1 LKANMTFSKEEYAAV
16 ASHIDALMPW
26 KKAWGSTVVIVI
38 AQENEFRVF
47 GSGTLLKI
55 ADEYLLITASHVIEQ
70 AGAKNL
76 YIVVADRKTRED
88 LIPLEGEAVL
98 GNERIDVAVLQLK
111 PSVVAG
117 LQEGDFLRLD
127 HFCTD
132 ENLSEAMFAIVGFPG
147 IMSEHKEGILSF
159 TKFFH
164 VAPAFA
170 GDISPLGDYDAKTH
184 FLIDADL
191 AETRLMD
198 GSPME
203 FKAKGGQPANFPGH
217 LGGISGGSVWKIA
230 DSPKHST
237 GRQPGSGKLI
247 GVETGVYSRSK
258 CIKATR
264 WSVVVQMLKKALP
277 DLRAPIDLW
286 RGN

>member
-1 LKANMTFSKEEYAAV
+1 MNFTKEEYAAV
-16 ASHIDALMPW
+16 AARIDALMPW
-26 KKAWGSTVVIVI
+26 KTAWGSTVVIAIV
-38 AQENEFRVF
+38 QGNDFRVF

-55 ADEYLLITASHVIEQ
+55 ADEYLLLTASHVIEL

-76 YIVVADRKTRED
+76 FIVVADRKTKED
-88 LIPLEGEAVL
+88 LIPLEGEAIL
-98 GNERIDVAVLQLK
+98 GNEKIDVAVLQLK
-111 PSVVAG
+111 PSVVAR
-117 LQEGDFLRLD
+117 LQESGFLRLD

-132 ENLSEAMFAIVGFPG
+132 ENLSEAMFAVVGFPA
-147 IMSEHKEGILSF
+147 IMSEHKGGILSF

-170 GDISPLGDYDAKTH
+170 GDTSPLGDYDAKTH

-191 AETRLMD
+191 AETRMMD

-203 FKAKGGQPANFPGH
+203 FKEKSGQPANFPEH

-230 DSPKHST
+230 DSPEDSAK
-237 GRQPGSGKLI
+237 RQPGSGKLI
-247 GVETGVYSRSK
+247 GVETGVYSGSK
-258 CIKATR
+258 CMQATR
-264 WSVVVQMLKKALP
+264 WSVVVQMLRKALP
-277 DLRAPIDLW
+277 DLRRPIDLW